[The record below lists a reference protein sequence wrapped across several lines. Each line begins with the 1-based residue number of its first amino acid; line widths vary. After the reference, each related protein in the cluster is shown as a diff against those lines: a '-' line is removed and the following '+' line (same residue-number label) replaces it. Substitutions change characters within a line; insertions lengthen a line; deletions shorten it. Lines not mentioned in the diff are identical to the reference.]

1 MFRGPIATERD
12 WWATTMNWTGAQAGE
27 GVEYHPLALVTSTAV
42 MVRGSG
48 VWSLDRG
55 VSPPRPADA
64 ARLAEASTLMTARAT
79 VTR

>member
-1 MFRGPIATERD
+1 MRRTAGVPGTDRD
-12 WWATTMNWTGAQAGE
+12 RARLVATTMNWTGAQAGE
-27 GVEYHPLALVTSTAV
+27 GVEYHPLALVTPTAA

-64 ARLAEASTLMTARAT
+64 ARLAEA
-79 VTR
+79 